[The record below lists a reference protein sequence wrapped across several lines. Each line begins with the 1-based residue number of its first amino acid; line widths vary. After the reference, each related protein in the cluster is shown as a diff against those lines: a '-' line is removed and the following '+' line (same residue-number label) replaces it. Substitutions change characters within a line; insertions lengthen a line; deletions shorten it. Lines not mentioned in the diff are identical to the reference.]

1 MDRLAAASWWDPNYT
16 KDGPPQQI
24 PGFRVSPS
32 FFEIL
37 GVQAELGRT
46 LVDSDERATEPVA
59 VLSHA
64 FWMRQFAGSRDVIGR
79 LVWLDGT
86 PHRVVG
92 VMAPD
97 FRVPFGPDV
106 WAPLSFT
113 PDARADHKNGGLM
126 VFGRLA
132 PGATLQDAEN
142 RMQLLLADQKRLY
155 PELATRQ
162 VSVRMFADG
171 LGDPVTPPFIA
182 VFEVAALLLLLVACA
197 NVANLL
203 LARNTERSREL
214 AVRLA
219 LGAERGRLMWQLVL
233 EALVLSVAQHHLK
246 TIELFGAIIGFFI
259 GVGQAV
265 YFWFTYIPRR

>member
-1 MDRLAAASWWDPNYT
+1 MPQRLPEPADTRAGLSGLFWYDLRQAWRAVRQHPALSATIVLVLAVAVAANATIFALADAMVLRPFRYPGVARTVMIASDGHTPIFARTSVATGDFIEWHEQTHEVMDRLAAASWWDPNYT

-97 FRVPFGPDV
+97 FRVPFGPDK
-106 WAPLSFT
+106 
-113 PDARADHKNGGLM
+113 ARKETSN
-126 VFGRLA
+126 
-132 PGATLQDAEN
+132 
-142 RMQLLLADQKRLY
+142 
-155 PELATRQ
+155 
-162 VSVRMFADG
+162 
-171 LGDPVTPPFIA
+171 
-182 VFEVAALLLLLVACA
+182 LVA
-197 NVANLL
+197 V
-203 LARNTERSREL
+203 LA
-214 AVRLA
+214 
-219 LGAERGRLMWQLVL
+219 
-233 EALVLSVAQHHLK
+233 
-246 TIELFGAIIGFFI
+246 
-259 GVGQAV
+259 
-265 YFWFTYIPRR
+265 